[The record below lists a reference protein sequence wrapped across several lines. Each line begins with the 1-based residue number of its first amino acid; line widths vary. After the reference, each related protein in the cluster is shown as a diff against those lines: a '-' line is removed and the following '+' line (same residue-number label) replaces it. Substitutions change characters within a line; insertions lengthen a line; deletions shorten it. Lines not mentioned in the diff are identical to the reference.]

1 MATTEELLDKEVK
14 DTSANLTAASDETQK
29 QVGLLSTPTTA
40 SYVAPTVAEKE
51 TAGAVVKDASTYS
64 TPETTVAGQLNTLL
78 GSDSEYMKQAAAKSK
93 LTANE
98 LGMLSSD
105 RYIGAAQGAA
115 IREALP
121 IATADAN
128 TASAFSKQQQT
139 ADTTLANT
147 ALEGLVSGSLKQQEA
162 TITTQLK
169 KTQAALDATLAAG
182 AAKNS
187 AELAGLNN
195 KLSTTS
201 SEALKNLDAKLQ
213 AGLLNQE
220 YSKKT
225 AENARAQATSQIENA
240 MITIENTIKDPDVL
254 QLGAAAMSK
263 IVNNEIALMRS
274 GIELTYNLAG
284 LNVDGYISDLLDSFS
299 KTYTWK

>member
-1 MATTEELLDKEVK
+1 MATTAELLDKNVE
-14 DTSANLTAASDETQK
+14 DTKTDLTTASTDTQN
-29 QVGLLSTPTTA
+29 QIGLLSTPTAA
-40 SYVAPTVAEKE
+40 SYVAPSTTDKE
-51 TAGAVVKDASTYS
+51 AAGAVIKDANSYS

-121 IATADAN
+121 IATADAG
-128 TASAFSKQQQT
+128 TASAFAKQQQT
-139 ADTTLANT
+139 ADTAMATT
-147 ALEGLVSGSLKQQEA
+147 SLEGLVSGSLKRQEA
-162 TITTQLK
+162 TINAQLQ
-169 KTQAALDATLAAG
+169 KTQAALDATLASG

-187 AELAGLNN
+187 AELAGLNT
-195 KLSTTS
+195 KLSTAS
-201 SEALKNLDAKLQ
+201 SEVLKNLDAKLQ
-213 AGLLNQE
+213 ADLNKQT
-220 YSKKT
+220 YSQAT
-225 AENARAQATSQIENA
+225 AENARNQATSQIENT

-254 QLGAAAMSK
+254 QLGSAAMSK

-274 GIELTYNLAG
+274 GIELTYNIAG
-284 LNVDGYISDLLDSFS
+284 LNVDSYISDLLDSFA